1 MLASSGLVVYKD
13 QVPYVKQVQGAL
25 QFVMVGYVF
34 TLLVQWQEQQSDVAT
49 S

>member
-1 MLASSGLVVYKD
+1 MLGSSGLVAYKD
-13 QVPYVKQVQGAL
+13 QVPYAKQVQGAL

-34 TLLVQWQEQQSDVAT
+34 MLLVQWQKQQSDVAT